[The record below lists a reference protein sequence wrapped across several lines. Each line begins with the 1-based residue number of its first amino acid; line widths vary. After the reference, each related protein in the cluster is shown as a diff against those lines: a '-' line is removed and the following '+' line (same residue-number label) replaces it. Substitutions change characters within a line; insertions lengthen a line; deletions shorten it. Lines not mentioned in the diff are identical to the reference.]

1 MDFGKVLSRS
11 WHIIW
16 NNKVLWI
23 FGILASCGSRSGG
36 SGGGG
41 NMSSS
46 FQSNSG
52 DINDL
57 PPQMQRLFMDIQR
70 AFERIPQDRLILY
83 GLILVFAVL
92 LLVLITWLI
101 GLYGKTALITGT
113 VQADGG
119 QKLAFRQL
127 WRDAWVPFGRVVG
140 LNTLLGLIAF
150 LSALLFIIPLV
161 LFGAVTAGIGF
172 LCLIPLICL
181 VIPVAI
187 AFSVY
192 TEVANVALV
201 TEGLGAT
208 AAMERAWR
216 VFRSNLGSFALLAL
230 ILVVGGFIAGI
241 VIAIPIFIA
250 VAPLIAGAI
259 AGNQQSFGSG
269 MNIFLICLVVYI
281 PVLLVLNGIVQ
292 SYLQSAWT
300 LGYRD
305 LTAATR
311 SVVAPRRPAAPR
323 KAVPAKSATRP
334 KK

>member
-23 FGILASCGSRSGG
+23 FGILASCGSRSGS

-41 NMSSS
+41 NMGSS
-46 FQSNSG
+46 FQYNSG
-52 DINDL
+52 DAGNL
-57 PPQMQRLFMDIQR
+57 PPQMQRFFIDMQR

-83 GLILVFAVL
+83 GLIFVFAIL

-101 GLYGKTALITGT
+101 GLYGKTALIKGA
-113 VQADGG
+113 VQADSG
-119 QKLAFRQL
+119 QRLAFRQL
-127 WRDAWVPFGRVVG
+127 WSDAWVPFGRVVG
-140 LNTLLGLIAF
+140 LNTLLGLIGLF
-150 LSALLFIIPLV
+150 GALIVVVPLV
-161 LFGAVTAGIGF
+161 LLVAVTAGIGF
-172 LCLIPLICL
+172 LCVLPLLCII
-181 VIPVAI
+181 IPVAI

-192 TEVANVALV
+192 GEVANVALV

-208 AAMERAWR
+208 DAMERAWR

-230 ILVVGGFIAGI
+230 ILVVGGFIANI
-241 VIAIPIFIA
+241 FIAIPLFIA
-250 VAPLIAGAI
+250 FAPLIAGVLSS
-259 AGNQQSFGSG
+259 NQQSFSSG
-269 MNIFLICLVVYI
+269 LNIFLICLVVYI

-305 LTAATR
+305 LTGAAA
-311 SVVAPRRPAAPR
+311 VASRKPSAPR
-323 KAVPAKSATRP
+323 KTIAAKSATR